1 MQDLLFDEDF
11 EMKINNDGDL
21 VIGNS
26 DILHKEMLLICSKG
40 AYKATPAAC
49 VGLWSYLE
57 AEDPAELIAEVKTQF
72 KGDGMEVKR
81 VEIIDG
87 KLLHEAEYK

>member
-1 MQDLLFDEDF
+1 MQDLLIDEDF
-11 EMKINNDGDL
+11 NLALSGGDL

-26 DILHKEMLLICSKG
+26 DVQHKELLLICTKG
-40 AYKATPAAC
+40 AFKENPAAC

-57 AEDPAELIAEVKTQF
+57 SEDPAELIAEVKTQF

-87 KLLHEAEYK
+87 KLLHEAYYP

>member
-1 MQDLLFDEDF
+1 MQDLLFDTDF
-11 EMKINNDGDL
+11 EMQITNGDL

-26 DILHKEMLLICSKG
+26 DLQHKEMLLICSKG
-40 AYKATPAAC
+40 AFKEHPAAC

-87 KLLHEAEYK
+87 KLLHEAYYK

>member
-1 MQDLLFDEDF
+1 MQDLLIDEDF
-11 EMKINNDGDL
+11 DLKIASGDL

-26 DILHKEMLLICSKG
+26 DVQHKELLLICTKG
-40 AYKATPAAC
+40 SFKETPAAC
-49 VGLWSYLE
+49 VGLWSFLE

-81 VEIIDG
+81 VEIING
-87 KLLHEAEYK
+87 KLLHEAAYK